1 LPSSDTEDMDTI
13 LLVLL
18 ALTTTVGA
26 VELVR
31 REVVVVRRGYER
43 WWRLDAQAMGALYA
57 SVAAVVLWVMVATG
71 SHPSDLAAVVLF
83 LGVLVFLLAGQR
95 TVQR

>member
-1 LPSSDTEDMDTI
+1 MGAV
-13 LLVLL
+13 LLILL

-31 REVVVVRRGYER
+31 REVVVVRGGYKL

-57 SVAAVVLWVMVATG
+57 SASAIVLWVMVVIG
-71 SHPSDLAAVVLF
+71 SRPTTLAPLLLWIGVLLF
-83 LGVLVFLLAGQR
+83 LLLGER
-95 TVQR
+95 TLER

>member
-1 LPSSDTEDMDTI
+1 M
-13 LLVLL
+13 LL

-31 REVVVVRRGYER
+31 REVVVVSRGYER

-57 SVAAVVLWVMVATG
+57 TIASIVLWVMVVTG
-71 SHPSDLAAVVLF
+71 SQPSDLAAVLLF
-83 LGVLVFLLAGQR
+83 IGVLVFLLAGER
-95 TVQR
+95 TVER